1 MLILSQLLI
10 LFYSYPKH
18 FCLNE
23 LIDDKLFDDNTMF
36 WNYDNKKYKVKKSY
50 NELLFYSRIISFIL
64 DLIVIISEFI
74 VLYNLKRIKSNMF
87 FIIIL
92 QLFRISICVTLIYY
106 EYTEK
111 ICEKTSENN
120 IFYRKEK
127 KFDLLETTTF
137 IYDIGKIFIC

>member
-1 MLILSQLLI
+1 MILIIAES
-10 LFYSYPKH
+10 
-18 FCLNE
+18 
-23 LIDDKLFDDNTMF
+23 
-36 WNYDNKKYKVKKSY
+36 
-50 NELLFYSRIISFIL
+50 
-64 DLIVIISEFI
+64 I

-92 QLFRISICVTLIYY
+92 QLFRMSICATLTYY
-106 EYTEK
+106 QYTEK
-111 ICEKTSENN
+111 IYEKASENN